1 MTAKG
6 RIAGGPAVNHI
17 TAARDYD
24 VVVVGSGAGGAAAAW
39 ALSEGGVNVLVLE
52 AGPRFDPV
60 ADYRLHLPD
69 WERRPF
75 PDQRVRNKARHAF
88 GPLQPLEARWDDLRS
103 WNRND
108 GRTNP
113 GELRRAWRYHHV
125 RGVGGST
132 LHFQGDAHRLH
143 PEAMRMR
150 TRFDVAADWPMD
162 YAELEPFYEIAERVV
177 GVAGPGRSSLRARR
191 DDHPLPPHVPG
202 PAGRKIMSTGAAL
215 GMQWEPNAQAILSR
229 PYDGRPGC
237 NYCANCVRGCPRNDK
252 GSVDVTFL
260 RKAEAS
266 GRCTVVPDAQV
277 LRIEAGPEGLVR
289 SVVFSIDGRLASVRT
304 RVLLLACGAV
314 ETPRLLLL
322 SEGAHAH
329 GGLANEHGQV
339 GRHFMETLSWV
350 SSGLHPENLGS
361 HRGVPSDVISWTH
374 NAPDAIV
381 GVIGGARFN
390 SSAVDAGFVGPIA
403 YANRAIGGWG
413 RAHKQAMRASFGHVL
428 SVGSIGESLPNERAC
443 VELDPDAKD
452 GFGDP
457 VARIN
462 SHVSSG
468 DIVRLAFMAKRCREI
483 LAAAGVEELC
493 EEYGTYDAFSASHV
507 FGTCRMGES
516 PGQSVVDKT
525 GRAHAW
531 RNLYVAD
538 ASVFPSSGGGES
550 PSLTIEALA
559 IRTGQSIRGALTRRE
574 L

>member
-1 MTAKG
+1 MTKTG
-6 RIAGGPAVNHI
+6 SPAGGAAGQPA
-17 TAARDYD
+17 TDGREYD
-24 VVVVGSGAGGAAAAW
+24 VVVVGSGAGGGAAAW
-39 ALSEGGVNVLVLE
+39 ALSESGVKVLVLE

-60 ADYRLHLPD
+60 GDYRLHLPD
-69 WERRPF
+69 WELGHF
-75 PDQRVRNKARHAF
+75 PDERVKHKARHTF
-88 GPLQPLEARWDDLRS
+88 GPMQTLESRPDALRS
-103 WNRND
+103 WNRID
-108 GRTNP
+108 GPTNP
-113 GELRRAWRYHHV
+113 GALRRPWKYHNV

-143 PEAMRMR
+143 PQAMRMR
-150 TRFDVAADWPMD
+150 TRFDVAADWPID

-177 GVAGPGRSSLRARR
+177 GVAGPGRDSLRVRR
-191 DDHPLPPHVPG
+191 SDHPLPPHMPG

-215 GMQWEPNAQAILSR
+215 GMQWEPNSQAILSR

-237 NYCANCVRGCPRNDK
+237 NYCANCLRGCPRNDK

-260 RKAEAS
+260 RKAKAS

-277 LRIEAGPEGLVR
+277 LRIEAGPDRRVR
-289 SVVFSIDGRLASVRT
+289 SVVFSRNGRRESVRT
-304 RVLLLACGAV
+304 RVLVLACGAV

-350 SSGLHPENLGS
+350 SSGLHPEKLGS

-374 NAPDAIV
+374 NAPDAIP

-390 SSAVDAGFVGPIA
+390 SSAADAGFVGPIA
-403 YANRAIGGWG
+403 YANRAVEGWG
-413 RAHKQAMRASFGHVL
+413 RAHKQAMRASFGHLL
-428 SVGSIGESLPNERAC
+428 SVGSIGESLPNEWAF
-443 VELDPDAKD
+443 VELDPDTKD

-462 SHVSSG
+462 PYLSAG
-468 DIVRLAFMAKRCREI
+468 DIDRLAFMAKRCREI
-483 LAAAGVEELC
+483 LAAAGARELC
-493 EEYGTYDAFSASHV
+493 EEYGAYDAFSSTHV
-507 FGTCRMGES
+507 FGTCRMGLR
-516 PGQSVVDKT
+516 PAQSVVDPA

-531 RNLYVAD
+531 RNLFVTD
-538 ASVFPSSGGGES
+538 ASVFPSTGGGES

-559 IRTGQSIRGALTRRE
+559 IRTGRRIRDALLRRE